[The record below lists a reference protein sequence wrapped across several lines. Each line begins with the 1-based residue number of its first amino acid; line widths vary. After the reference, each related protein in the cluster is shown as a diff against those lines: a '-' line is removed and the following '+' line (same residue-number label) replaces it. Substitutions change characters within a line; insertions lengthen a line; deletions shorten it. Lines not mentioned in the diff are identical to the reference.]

1 MSELTSLKQVID
13 NLKDSTGRSF
23 FLRTDGII
31 HNGINIDST
40 EAIKCIADGKILAMR
55 LTDDYVNIKSLKE
68 DVAFDEEFIAAC
80 HLSAHFFNGNIIKDS
95 TKEENSENENK
106 YYFLKRKKN
115 DKKQTSYEYLLNKE
129 LKEYD
134 RIEALYFLNEV
145 ISNNFVLI
153 EHDLTKLNGDNIKFY
168 SLYNHLAPLG
178 RMTYEQKLNLPWYE
192 HKITM
197 TESKGIAVYRL
208 KNGNIY
214 KSRTL
219 QETMPSSTEFEF
231 DFNEI
236 KTFNKNSPK
245 MPLKVKYIS
254 KDESKEGY
262 IYLNENNKYTEK
274 EWNDSIEKFWK
285 VINEEKDTVN
295 FLNFQINVKLKQ
307 WVQKNQIV
315 FPNVNN
321 EKSISKILPIYN
333 VATSIIGK
341 INVKAG
347 EKIGYS
353 GFNFME
359 EDKLDENIVILRDG
373 IPKPYTVH
381 IETFFKNA
389 SELEFSY
396 DDDSKW
402 VPFYFKVN
410 NNYSACIEKPTT
422 EGKPSKDTYGMSLIE
437 IIDEEKIYSDE
448 IFYKIKVIAK
458 VRENTNRWVLNGK
471 YTQWLGSVT
480 KKTNKYKSISKKS
493 NSAELF
499 NSSLNYMKNENSTY
513 FYEGFYY
520 LCDGKDNIGNYRR
533 FKYFYDL
540 IDKEYL
546 ISSEEFNKLKKEN
559 GIAIYSSAKDGKH
572 YFIKSKLDSSNLCS
586 EIHKKEVEKEMISAT
601 VETPVK
607 LEYQNKKIYEY
618 IKNFLK
624 EPVDTWYKA
633 KANDKEYWI
642 RKQDI
647 KSEKDGTPVE
657 VISYNDWNKGF
668 EVFHLKN
675 KDEFRI
681 KDYKKLSANNIDEYT
696 KQRQKNIDVLKEFL
710 NNKVY
715 KINDDMIERL
725 VSNTNGGRNII
736 FEHHN
741 EWDNNKKLVNVYK
754 DSTRLKNEKFEKT
767 LEAYAFMDTVKA
779 KLNKKDVFFYVHPY
793 YFVNRLDKILSVP
806 DFNPYIINGLA
817 YPCRPRLNQDEKN
830 NAIDP
835 IYYFKTNIGFSTAI
849 KEADGYK
856 FLKKLKYIINDTD
869 YYFATLNCP
878 CGYSYAYD
886 EKYADGTKKEHSGID
901 LPGKSDK
908 VTNASIISFINGEV
922 WGVKWQKSYG
932 NILFVKHKTSSILY
946 LLAHLNTIKVNEGD
960 DIKPGQLVALAG
972 NTGSGGGITHLH
984 LEVFDVGNK
993 NKEEVLKKDK
1003 DLGWLITPSDYR
1015 RDPLDNTV
1023 KYNDLLKETKKRF
1036 E

>member
-1 MSELTSLKQVID
+1 MSELTSLKHVID

-40 EAIKCIADGKILAMR
+40 EVIKCIADGKILAMR

-236 KTFNKNSPK
+236 KTFNKNSTK

-295 FLNFQINVKLKQ
+295 FLNFQINVSLKK
-307 WVQKNQIV
+307 WIQKNTIIY
-315 FPNVNN
+315 PN
-321 EKSISKILPIYN
+321 IYN
-333 VATSIIGK
+333 KNISDKAGIVSKVITNALGNAGI
-341 INVKAG
+341 KAG
-347 EKIGYS
+347 EKIGYA

-359 EDKLDENIVILRDG
+359 EDKLDEKTVILKDG
-373 IPKPYTVH
+373 EPKPFTVH
-381 IETFFKNA
+381 IETFFKDD
-389 SELEFSY
+389 SELKFDYKSE
-396 DDDSKW
+396 DKW
-402 VPFYFKVN
+402 EPFFFKVN
-410 NNYSACIEKPTT
+410 SDYEACTGKPTT
-422 EGKPSKDTYGMSLIE
+422 EGTPANDSYAMSLIE
-437 IIDEEKIYSDE
+437 ILGEEAIYSDE
-448 IFYKIKVIAK
+448 VFYRIKVIARIKENSYYVKNGEFTKWDDVLK
-458 VRENTNRWVLNGK
+458 VYIPNG
-471 YTQWLGSVT
+471 GSPVIL
-480 KKTNKYKSISKKS
+480 Y
-493 NSAELF
+493 
-499 NSSLNYMKNENSTY
+499 NSSGIKLKNTTVFDERFYYLYGSKNGDYRRFQY
-513 FYEGFYY
+513 FYE
-520 LCDGKDNIGNYRR
+520 
-533 FKYFYDL
+533 L
-540 IDKEYL
+540 INRIYL
-546 ISSEEFNKLKKEN
+546 IKKDDFDKLKKETEGKKAKN
-559 GIAIYSSAKDGKH
+559 IFKSAKEGKH
-572 YFIKSKLDSSNLCS
+572 YFIQSKLDSSNLYT
-586 EIHKKEVEKEMISAT
+586 EIKKKEVNTELIAAT
-601 VETPVK
+601 IENPVT
-607 LEYQNKKIYEY
+607 LEYQNNKIYEY
-618 IKNFLK
+618 DEISSKVAGGIFNTKILS
-624 EPVDTWYKA
+624 DSWYKT

-642 RKQDI
+642 SRKDVKI
-647 KSEKDGTPVE
+647 EKDGTPVE

-668 EVFHLKN
+668 EVIELKKKN
-675 KDEFRI
+675 EFKI
-681 KDYKKLSANNIDEYT
+681 KDYKKINVSNIEVKEYE
-696 KQRQKNIDVLKEFL
+696 KQIQKNKDSLKNSLKKGMDNEE
-710 NNKVY
+710 
-715 KINDDMIERL
+715 MIEKL

-741 EWDNNKKLVNVYK
+741 EWDNNKTLINTYK
-754 DSTRLKNEKFEKT
+754 DSTKMKKDKYEKT
-767 LEAYAFMDTVKA
+767 LEAYSFMDTVKT
-779 KLNKKDVFFYVHPY
+779 KLDKKDTFFYVNPY
-793 YFVNRLDKILSVP
+793 YFVNRMDKIISIP
-806 DFNPYIINGLA
+806 DFNPYEEIPDKKI
-817 YPCRPRLNQDEKN
+817 RPRHPGKDTALILGSHYNEKLIIKSN
-830 NAIDP
+830 P
-835 IYYFKTNIGFSTAI
+835 GFTPAVETRDSDIAKIKYPFYSEHYNLYISTVNWCY
-849 KEADGYK
+849 G
-856 FLKKLKYIINDTD
+856 
-869 YYFATLNCP
+869 CP
-878 CGYSYAYD
+878 TYS
-886 EKYADGTKKEHSGID
+886 ESNFHSGID
-901 LPGKSDK
+901 FCGIENS
-908 VTNASIISFINGEV
+908 SIISYINGEV
-922 WGVKWQKSYG
+922 WACTYDYSKKNTYEEKKHCYG
-932 NILFVKHKTSSILY
+932 KMMFIKGNNGYLY
-946 LLAHLNTIKVNEGD
+946 LLGHLDSYLKKEGEKV
-960 DIKPGQLVALAG
+960 KPGDKVAIMG
-972 NTGSGGGITHLH
+972 NTGYSDGAHLH
-984 LEVFDVGNK
+984 LEVFECKDYQKEDVLNSGDENISYSWNTSFPRSK
-993 NKEEVLKKDK
+993 NRKN
-1003 DLGWLITPSDYR
+1003 
-1015 RDPLDNTV
+1015 PLN
-1023 KYNDLLKETKKRF
+1023 Y
-1036 E
+1036 